1 MSAQFENVALE
12 DVVSFVE
19 AYPLAWIVPVGAPA
33 EARLMPLM
41 MELGADGKPA
51 TLLGHLPLKSPA
63 TDMLRSNPSAVCLF
77 LGPNAYIPPGWIS
90 KPGWAPTWNFVSLK
104 VIGDLMPDESLTEE
118 SVRKVVHHMESRAG
132 SDWTVERVGPRFE
145 HLLRGII
152 GFRMRI
158 ESLTPRFKTGQ
169 DESEQSYAEIL
180 SALTGHPLRDWMR

>member
-1 MSAQFENVALE
+1 MSAQFENIPLE

-118 SVRKVVHHMESRAG
+118 SVRKVVHHMESRAR
-132 SDWTVERVGPRFE
+132 SDWTVERVGARFE